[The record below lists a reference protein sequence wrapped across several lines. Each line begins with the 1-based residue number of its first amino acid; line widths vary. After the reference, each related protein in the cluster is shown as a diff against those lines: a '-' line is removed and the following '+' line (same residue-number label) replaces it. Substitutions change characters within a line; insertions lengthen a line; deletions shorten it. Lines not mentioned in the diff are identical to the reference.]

1 MNTHYEKYSSGL
13 AEALRTLDRAKVDE
27 LFERMNRARLEGK
40 QIFLLGNGGSAAAA
54 THWAC
59 DFVKGAS
66 VEGEKRIRMFAL
78 SDNTGIMT
86 AYGND
91 VAYAAVFTE
100 QLKNLLNP
108 GDLVISMSVSGSSA
122 NLVSAHDYAKSV
134 GATCVSIIGDY
145 NGKLQDNSDLTLI
158 VASKNYGIVEDVHL
172 ILGHMMS
179 QHLKQ
184 MLEANKSN
192 ESAKE
197 GGLGRSI

>member
-1 MNTHYEKYSSGL
+1 MHTYFEAYSSAL
-13 AEALRTLDRAKVDE
+13 AEALQSLDVAKVDH
-27 LFERMNRARLEGK
+27 LFDLINGARVNGK
-40 QIFLLGNGGSAAAA
+40 QIFVLGNGGSAAAA
-54 THWAC
+54 SHWTC
-59 DFVKGAS
+59 DFAKGAS

-91 VAYAAVFTE
+91 VSYAAVFTE

-122 NLVSAHDYAKSV
+122 NLVSAHDYAKSI

-145 NGKLQDNSDLTLI
+145 NGKLQNNSDLTL
-158 VASKNYGIVEDVHL
+158 VVSSKNYGIVEDVHL

-179 QHLKQ
+179 QNLKK
-184 MLEANKSN
+184 MLEETK
-192 ESAKE
+192 
-197 GGLGRSI
+197 

>member
-1 MNTHYEKYSSGL
+1 MQTYFKEYSDRL
-13 AEALRTLDRAKVDE
+13 TEVLHTLDVTEVER
-27 LFERMNRARLEGK
+27 LFEMMNDARMNNQ
-40 QIFLLGNGGSAAAA
+40 QIFVLGNGGSAAAA
-54 THWAC
+54 SHWTC
-59 DFVKGAS
+59 DFAKGAS

-91 VAYAAVFTE
+91 VAYDAVFTE

-134 GATCVSIIGDY
+134 GATCVCIIGDY
-145 NGKLQDNSDLTLI
+145 NGKLQNNSDMTI
-158 VASKNYGIVEDVHL
+158 FVPSRNYGIVEDVHL

-179 QHLKQ
+179 QKLKK
-184 MLEANKSN
+184 MLESGK
-192 ESAKE
+192 
-197 GGLGRSI
+197 